1 VTPERRHDVASN
13 ESGPTGGFDTTSFYR
28 AVTYAV
34 PMPEALL
41 ESAERSL
48 SEHGAFEERD
58 EAYAVT
64 TTPFDAT
71 VRVDAVGEALFYEVV
86 VTVPT
91 LDATVEGESVAP
103 VVREGWFETF
113 ERRIEHPGGTTRV
126 DPGPPLVT
134 LDLDAGNVRVEI
146 GFETTA
152 PARGTED
159 AKALVDFVEG
169 TYVQG
174 VVPGYEYRDP
184 VAGLIRQAEDRSE
197 GAGGPPI

>member
-1 VTPERRHDVASN
+1 MTKP
-13 ESGPTGGFDTTSFYR
+13 
-28 AVTYAV
+28 
-34 PMPEALL
+34 LL

-48 SEHGAFEERD
+48 ADHDAFEERD

-71 VRVDAVGEALFYEVV
+71 VRVDAAGEALFYEVS

-91 LDATVEGESVAP
+91 LDATVEGEEVAP
-103 VVREGWFETF
+103 VIQEGWFETF
-113 ERRIEHPGGTTRV
+113 ERRIEHPDGITRV

-134 LDLDAGNVRVEI
+134 LDIESEAVHVEI

-159 AKALVDFVEG
+159 AKALVNFVEG
-169 TYVQG
+169 TYLQG
-174 VVPGYEYRDP
+174 IIPGYDYRDP
-184 VAGLIRQAEDRSE
+184 VAGLIQQAEDRSG

>member
-1 VTPERRHDVASN
+1 
-13 ESGPTGGFDTTSFYR
+13 
-28 AVTYAV
+28 
-34 PMPEALL
+34 MPEALL

-48 SEHGAFEERD
+48 ADHGAFEERGD
-58 EAYAVT
+58 AYAVT

-71 VRVDAVGEALFYEVV
+71 VRVDAVGGALFYEVSV
-86 VTVPT
+86 SVPT
-91 LDATVEGESVAP
+91 LDATVEGEEVAP
-103 VVREGWFETF
+103 VVQEGWFETF

-134 LDLDAGNVRVEI
+134 LDLESGEVHVEV

-152 PARGTED
+152 PTRGAED

-184 VAGLIRQAEDRSE
+184 VAGLIQQAEDRSD

>member
-1 VTPERRHDVASN
+1 
-13 ESGPTGGFDTTSFYR
+13 
-28 AVTYAV
+28 
-34 PMPEALL
+34 MPEALL

-48 SEHGAFEERD
+48 ADHGAFEERD
-58 EAYAVT
+58 DEYAVT

-71 VRVDAVGEALFYEVV
+71 VRVDAAGEAIFYQVSVV
-86 VTVPT
+86 VPT
-91 LDATVEGESVAP
+91 LDATVEGDEVAP
-103 VVREGWFETF
+103 VVQEGWFETF

-134 LDLDAGNVRVEI
+134 LDLDADEVRVEV

-174 VVPGYEYRDP
+174 VVPGYEYREP
-184 VAGLIRQAEDRSE
+184 VAGLIQQAEDRSD

>member
-1 VTPERRHDVASN
+1 
-13 ESGPTGGFDTTSFYR
+13 
-28 AVTYAV
+28 
-34 PMPEALL
+34 MPEALL

-48 SEHGAFEERD
+48 AGHGAFEKRGE
-58 EAYAVT
+58 EYAVT

-71 VRVDAVGEALFYEVV
+71 VRVDAAGEMLFYEVSV
-86 VTVPT
+86 SVPT
-91 LDATVEGESVAP
+91 LDATVEAEEVAP
-103 VVREGWFETF
+103 VVQEGWFETF

-134 LDLDAGNVRVEI
+134 LNLESDEVHVEI

-174 VVPGYEYRDP
+174 IVPGYEYRDP
-184 VAGLIRQAEDRSE
+184 VAGLIQQAEDRSE
-197 GAGGPPI
+197 GAGGPPL

>member
-1 VTPERRHDVASN
+1 MSET
-13 ESGPTGGFDTTSFYR
+13 
-28 AVTYAV
+28 
-34 PMPEALL
+34 LL

-48 SEHGAFEERD
+48 ADHGAFEDRGD
-58 EAYAVT
+58 GYVVT

-71 VRVDAVGEALFYEVV
+71 VHVDAVGEALLYEVFV
-86 VTVPT
+86 VVPT

-103 VVREGWFETF
+103 VVQEGWFETF

-126 DPGPPLVT
+126 DPGPPMVT
-134 LDLDAGNVRVEI
+134 LDLDAEEVRVEV

-174 VVPGYEYRDP
+174 VVPGYRYRDP
-184 VAGLIRQAEDRSE
+184 VAGLIQQAEDRSD

>member
-1 VTPERRHDVASN
+1 
-13 ESGPTGGFDTTSFYR
+13 
-28 AVTYAV
+28 
-34 PMPEALL
+34 MPEALL

-48 SEHGAFEERD
+48 ADHAAFEERE

-71 VRVDAVGEALFYEVV
+71 VRVDAAGKALFYEVS

-91 LDATVEGESVAP
+91 LDATVADEEVAP
-103 VVREGWFETF
+103 VVQEGWFETF
-113 ERRIEHPGGTTRV
+113 ERRIEHPGSATRV
-126 DPGPPLVT
+126 DPGSPLVT
-134 LDLDAGNVRVEI
+134 LDLESGAVHVEI

-174 VVPGYEYRDP
+174 IVPGYEYRDP
-184 VAGLIRQAEDRSE
+184 VAGLIQQAEDRSD